1 LASDLKPPRE
11 VWVSSQAFY
20 QRRSGVRYLSTLVI
34 ALAAFATGLFVA
46 QHTPRAEADDTIPL
60 VTQAVDLS
68 AITYN
73 SLPPPDR
80 GTTRKK
86 MFFDPG
92 NGGAMTLG
100 VYIGPIARH
109 YHPSAN
115 EFQYV
120 ISGTGTEWLGKK
132 RVALKP
138 GILLVIPK
146 GVPHGGVTGRIK
158 IIEIKT
164 PPQQGAADYVPIH

>member
-1 LASDLKPPRE
+1 
-11 VWVSSQAFY
+11 
-20 QRRSGVRYLSTLVI
+20 VRHLSTITI
-34 ALAAFATGLFVA
+34 AVVAFAAGLFVA
-46 QHTPRAEADDTIPL
+46 QHIPRAEADDTVPM
-60 VTQAVDLS
+60 VAQAVDLS

-73 SLPPPDR
+73 SLPAAT
-80 GTTRKK
+80 GKTRKK

-92 NGGAMTLG
+92 NSGAMTLG

-109 YHPSAN
+109 YHVSSN

-120 ISGTGTEWLGKK
+120 IAGTGTEWLGKK

-138 GILLVIPK
+138 GMLLVIPK

-158 IIEIKT
+158 IIGIKT
-164 PPQQGAADYVPIH
+164 PPQQGAADYIPVR